1 MDQTLSEFLH
11 ALCEEGRVHD
21 VAEPDRLRHRSNLHP
36 DSAAVLAM
44 LTRAAGARSVL
55 ELGTSNGYSTLWLA
69 DAVRDTGGRV
79 VTVDVSADA
88 HARAA
93 ANLRTVGLDTYVELL
108 TADGSH
114 VLAELPDAEV
124 DVVFLDVRPKSLYG
138 RWWPELSRVLRPGGL
153 LVADNAVSH
162 AEEVSDF
169 LTAAW
174 SSPAFETV
182 TVPVGAGLFVAWRR
196 R

>member
-11 ALCEEGRVHD
+11 ALYEEGRMHD
-21 VAEPDRLRHRSNLHP
+21 AAEPDRLRHRSNLRP
-36 DSAAVLAM
+36 DAAAVLAM
-44 LTRAAGARSVL
+44 LTRAVGARTVL

-88 HARAA
+88 HAQAA
-93 ANLRTVGLDTYVELL
+93 ANLRTVGLDAYVELR
-108 TADGSH
+108 TADGGR
-114 VLAELPDAEV
+114 VLAELPDADM
-124 DVVFLDVRPKSLYG
+124 DVVFLDARPKSLYG
-138 RWWPELSRVLRPGGL
+138 RWWPDLSRVVRPGGL
-153 LVADNAVSH
+153 LVADNVVSH

-169 LTAAW
+169 LAAAW
-174 SSPAFETV
+174 SSPAFATA
-182 TVPVGAGLFVAWRR
+182 TVPLGSGLLIAWRR